1 MDTGQMARIENRTQ
15 RAKLSAGK
23 RHWHVIEPGLAI
35 GYRRPIRGGAGSWY
49 VRALIGDQHKIAA
62 LGTADDLGTGMD
74 WKGAQAAGR
83 AWAAQQTTT
92 GPATVEAAIAS
103 YVTDLRARKGERAA
117 REVQGRMRKHVAPA
131 LGQRRLAD
139 LTTADLT
146 AWRNG
151 LVDGDGDEDEI
162 RRSRDTANRLLAMLR
177 AALNHAFNT
186 GAVTDD
192 RAWRRLKGFRGA
204 GEARKVILNQ
214 SELQR
219 LVDDCG
225 PGLRELVLIGALT
238 GARLGEL
245 TATRVRDF
253 DADAAILT
261 VTGKTGERPIHLPPA
276 AVSLLRQMASGKR
289 PQDHLLT
296 TAAGTR
302 WSASLH
308 SRPFA
313 AAVKAAGLDP
323 ATVFYSLRHTWIS
336 RALVNG
342 VPVKAVGDHCGTSIA
357 MLQRFYAKFIPGDQ
371 QRYAAMAAPP
381 LNIEREGAAKVVQL
395 RAG

>member
-1 MDTGQMARIENRTQ
+1 MARIENRTQ
-15 RAKLSAGK
+15 RAKLAAGK
-23 RHWHVIEPGLAI
+23 RHWHVLESGLAI
-35 GYRRPIRGGAGSWY
+35 GYRPPTRGGAGSWY
-49 VRALIGDQHKIAA
+49 VRALIGNQHRIAA
-62 LGTADDLGTGMD
+62 LGTADDLDAGMD
-74 WKGAQAAGR
+74 WKRAQAACR

-92 GPATVEAAIAS
+92 GPATVAAAIEN

-117 REVQGRMRKHVAPA
+117 REVMGRMRKHVAPA
-131 LGQRRLAD
+131 LGQCRLAA

-151 LVDGDGDEDEI
+151 LVDVDGDEDEI

-177 AALNHAFNT
+177 AALNYAFNT

-204 GEARKVILNQ
+204 GEARKVILDE

-219 LVDDCG
+219 LVDACG
-225 PGLRELVLIGALT
+225 PGLRELVLSGALT

-245 TATRVRDF
+245 TNARVRDF

-261 VTGKTGERPIHLPPA
+261 VSGKTGERPIHLPSA

-289 PQDHLLT
+289 PQDRLLT
-296 TAAGTR
+296 TATGSR
-302 WSASLH
+302 WTTSLH
-308 SRPFA
+308 ARPFA
-313 AAVKAAGLDP
+313 AAVKAAGLDL

-336 RALVNG
+336 RALKSG

-357 MLQRFYAKFIPGDQ
+357 MLQRYYAKFIPGDQ
-371 QRYAAMAAPP
+371 QRYAAMAAPA
-381 LNIEREGAAKVVQL
+381 LNIEGESAAKVVPL